1 VGVGT
6 VGSVGTYTY
15 LYIHLLNTSKFYFN
29 KFTSFG
35 LSRFR
40 TSRLICTFVSLL
52 SISIGINIKNMI
64 HKKTR
69 TFIPADL
76 EIKWE
81 NLEPLYKDLVN
92 RPINSVEDLEH
103 WLHERSELEAALEE
117 DFAWRYIR
125 MTCDTNNEGLLQA
138 FQYFAT
144 DIEPQTASYSNELN
158 KKLVASEY
166 LDKLD
171 NAKYYVYLRGVKK
184 SLELFRESNI
194 PVQTQIQVEQQK
206 YQSIS
211 GAMSVHIGDKEY
223 TLEQAS
229 VFLKDT
235 DRSKRQEVWEKI
247 TARRLQEKD
256 KLDELFDH
264 LRTLRH
270 QVAVNAGFDNFRD
283 YMFQALG
290 RFDYTPQDCY
300 AFHEAIETEI
310 VPILREHAHQ
320 RKEALGVSEL
330 RPWDMDVNTSG
341 KPALKPFNSGEE
353 LIEKTIQCFSN
364 INRYLGERLEI
375 MKDNNLF
382 DVESRKGKA
391 PGGYNYP
398 LSETGAPFIFMNS
411 ANTFRDLT
419 TMVHEGGHAVHTFLT
434 ADLELNDFKHCPS
447 EVAELAS
454 MSMELISM
462 DNWNVFFDNE
472 EDLKRAKRDQLVDVL
487 KTLPWVAVVDQF
499 QHWIYTNP
507 NHTAQQRTEAW
518 VQIYEPFG
526 AGFAD
531 WSGLEVAEANLWQ
544 KQLHIFEI
552 PFYYIEYG
560 MAQLGAIAVWKNY
573 KENPE
578 KALQQYLDALKL
590 GYTMTIKEI
599 YETAGIKFDFSAGY
613 VKELAA
619 FVKAEIEKL

>member
-1 VGVGT
+1 
-6 VGSVGTYTY
+6 
-15 LYIHLLNTSKFYFN
+15 
-29 KFTSFG
+29 
-35 LSRFR
+35 
-40 TSRLICTFVSLL
+40 
-52 SISIGINIKNMI
+52 MI
-64 HKKTR
+64 HKKTK
-69 TFIPADL
+69 TYIPATL
-76 EIKWE
+76 EMKWE
-81 NLEPLYKDLVN
+81 NLEPIYKELLD
-92 RPINSVEDLEH
+92 RPINSVEELEK
-103 WLHERSELEAALEE
+103 WLHDKSELEAALEE

-125 MTCDTNNEGLLQA
+125 MTCDTTSEELLQN

-144 DIEPQTASYSNELN
+144 EIEPKVAPYSNELN

-166 LDKLD
+166 VDQLDGE
-171 NAKYYVYLRGVKK
+171 KYFIFLRAVKK
-184 SLELFRESNI
+184 ALELFREENI
-194 PVQTQIQVEQQK
+194 PVQTEIQVEQQK
-206 YQSIS
+206 YQSIT
-211 GAMSVHIGDKEY
+211 GAMSVHIDDKEF

-229 VFLKDT
+229 VFLKGT
-235 DRSKRQEVWEKI
+235 DRAKRQEVWEKI
-247 TARRLQEKD
+247 TNRRLHDKD
-256 KLDELFDH
+256 QLDELFDH
-264 LRTLRH
+264 LRKLRH
-270 QVAVNAGFDNFRD
+270 TVATNAGFENFRD

-300 AFHEAIETEI
+300 AFHAAIETEI
-310 VPILREHAHQ
+310 VPILREQAAK
-320 RKEALGVSEL
+320 RKEALDL
-330 RPWDMDVNTSG
+330 PQLKPWDMDVDISG
-341 KPALKPFNSGEE
+341 KPALKPFNSGNE
-353 LIEKTIQCFSN
+353 LIEKSIQCFSN

-398 LSETGAPFIFMNS
+398 LAETGAPFIFMNS

-462 DNWNVFFDNE
+462 NNWNVFFDNE

-507 NHTAQQRTEAW
+507 NHTDAERTEAW
-518 VQIYEPFG
+518 IKIYEPFG
-526 AGFAD
+526 AGFVN
-531 WSGLEVAEANLWQ
+531 WSEYPDAEANLWQ
-544 KQLHIFEI
+544 KQLHIFEV

-578 KALQQYLDALKL
+578 KGLQQYLDALKL
-590 GYTMTIKEI
+590 GYTKTIKEI
-599 YETAGIKFDFSAGY
+599 YETAGIKFDFSAAY
-613 VKELAA
+613 VKELAE
-619 FVKAEIEKL
+619 FVKAEMDKIN